1 MSPLSSMLIDDT
13 ASWLRRELDDA
24 NNQAALTIA
33 LASWLAM
40 SLFPDGLNRNTTI
53 SAMKAAGASRRHQD
67 VAIVGYH
74 LSVYPY
80 DEAAAANFREG
91 VEWLMGRAAFVT
103 EGVPS
108 GLLLDWP
115 SLLGI
120 HSGLHALGEAKPAN
134 LVEWFKGLC
143 HTAGQIRGGDQ
154 FRHAVI
160 SYVAAAMDGMRYSCP
175 AEFSDFLAALH
186 QRGDLPA
193 DEIDWQAA
201 WKLATEV
208 ESCGSDPNRHLIRLA
223 AIQAIRKVVGLS
235 DLGIATR
242 AQLLALAKGIQHS
255 FLRWPWELK
264 PRTRRDTA
272 LAQRWDLQNEYHF
285 QSLLWAVIKP
295 VFGDLEEET
304 YMPRTGQLQ
313 PRADL
318 CLPSIKTVIEVKFW
332 YAGHRATKLIEEIA
346 ADHSLYLRSGSPYE
360 SLLVLVWD
368 DQRRTEEHGELIR
381 GLQGLQG
388 ILGVVV
394 VSRPARMEVVLPA
407 DSVLENGSGD

>member
-1 MSPLSSMLIDDT
+1 MLIDDT
-13 ASWLRRELDDA
+13 EFWLRRELDDA
-24 NNQAALTIA
+24 NDQAALTIA
-33 LASWLAM
+33 LASWFAM
-40 SLFPDGLNRNTTI
+40 PIFPEELNGITTI
-53 SAMKAAGASRRHQD
+53 NAMRAAGASRRHQD

-74 LSVYPY
+74 LSKYPH
-80 DEAAAANFREG
+80 DEASARTFREG
-91 VEWLMGRAAFVT
+91 VQWLMGRAAFVT

-115 SLLGI
+115 SILGI
-120 HSGLHALGEAKPAN
+120 HSGLYALGEAKPTS
-134 LVEWFKGLC
+134 LVEWFRGIC
-143 HTAGQIRGGDQ
+143 DTAEQIRGGDQ

-160 SYVAAAMDGMRYSCP
+160 SYVLAAIDGRPYSCP
-175 AEFSDFLAALH
+175 NLFSDFQAALH
-186 QRGDLPA
+186 QRGDLSA
-193 DEIDWQAA
+193 DEIDWQSV

-208 ESCGSDPNRHLIRLA
+208 ASCGADQNRHLIRLV
-223 AIQAIRKVVGLS
+223 AIHAVRKVVGSS
-235 DLGIATR
+235 DLSVASK

-255 FLRWPWELK
+255 FLRWPWEIK

-272 LAQRWDLQNEYHF
+272 SAQRWDLQNEYHF

-346 ADHSLYLRSGSPYE
+346 ADHSLYLRSGSPYD
-360 SLLVLVWD
+360 SLLALVWD

-381 GLQGLQG
+381 GLEGLQG
-388 ILGVVV
+388 ILGVIV
-394 VSRPARMEVVLPA
+394 VSRPARMEVIQTA
-407 DSVLENGSGD
+407 ESVLESHPED